1 MPKGEA
7 SVPLVKVKT
16 KYQVTLPT
24 ALREQ
29 IGVEVGDLLEAKV
42 EKGKITFTP
51 KSVIDREIAE
61 GLEDLRKGRTYGPYN
76 TAGEM
81 LRSLHTMT
89 RKRHIASKRK

>member
-1 MPKGEA
+1 MPKGEFVRA
-7 SVPLVKVKT
+7 ACEGQNEISS
-16 KYQVTLPT
+16 YF

-29 IGVEVGDLLEAKV
+29 IGIGVGDLLEAKV

-81 LRSLHTMT
+81 LRSLHQMT
-89 RKRHIASKRK
+89 SKSHIASKRK